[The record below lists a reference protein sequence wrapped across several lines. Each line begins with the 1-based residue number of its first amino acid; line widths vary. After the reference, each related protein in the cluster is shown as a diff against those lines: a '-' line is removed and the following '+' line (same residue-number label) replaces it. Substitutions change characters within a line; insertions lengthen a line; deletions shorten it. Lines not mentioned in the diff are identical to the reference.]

1 MHRRFN
7 SALFSLSSSSNYEL
21 KFSMWETFVEVP
33 VSNKTVKCQGNYIYS
48 LSQPTPPFFPPPH
61 SGELDSSNGGAERVE
76 RTRPPMTLSTLSLS
90 WELASSSTIAP
101 IADHAHVRCEHGCS
115 LRAALTSAP
124 LMMTFRERIA
134 GWRCVIDDVDVA
146 ERCMSTMADKQH
158 SQYIH
163 CRKSIAPHKGV
174 DPRIMLVMSIWSD
187 YLHLMW
193 RQGIGHTITP
203 KWVVYKKQQQHL
215 LLSKR
220 SENREK
226 HGIVESLRIRLI

>member
-76 RTRPPMTLSTLSLS
+76 RTRPHMTMSTLSLS

-124 LMMTFRERIA
+124 REDCWMKMRDR
-134 GWRCVIDDVDVA
+134 RCWCSGTVYVHDGRQTTQPVHPLQKINSATQRGRPTYYVGDEYL
-146 ERCMSTMADKQH
+146 ERLFAFNVTTRYWTYNHPQMS
-158 SQYIH
+158 
-163 CRKSIAPHKGV
+163 G
-174 DPRIMLVMSIWSD
+174 L
-187 YLHLMW
+187 
-193 RQGIGHTITP
+193 
-203 KWVVYKKQQQHL
+203 
-215 LLSKR
+215 
-220 SENREK
+220 
-226 HGIVESLRIRLI
+226 